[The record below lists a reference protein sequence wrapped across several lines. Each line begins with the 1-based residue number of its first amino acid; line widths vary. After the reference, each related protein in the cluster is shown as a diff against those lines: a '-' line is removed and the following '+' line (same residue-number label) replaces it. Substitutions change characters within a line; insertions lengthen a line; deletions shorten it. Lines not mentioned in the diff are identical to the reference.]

1 MKFLLR
7 MLESCDNRA
16 RKRKDIPTA
25 LAVRL
30 GMMHHRMN
38 EPNAQALTEVGEEL
52 PFEVRAIVTH
62 NRTGD
67 SLIGAHGRDRCV
79 ALYLL

>member
-1 MKFLLR
+1 
-7 MLESCDNRA
+7 
-16 RKRKDIPTA
+16 
-25 LAVRL
+25 
-30 GMMHHRMN
+30 MMHHRMN

-52 PFEVRAIVTH
+52 PFEVRAIITH

-67 SLIGAHGRDRCV
+67 SLIGAYGRDRFV